1 MTRQQ
6 HLKHRHKRKTYT
18 ANMLPLCSELTPLLN
33 FLKVVFYGMFSSS
46 KAKNDRKLDE
56 ILMEDRSYLKVAPI
70 WLDRPVKPTILW
82 EQTDANMNTNKN
94 TNTNSNTNTFES
106 CSNLA

>member
-1 MTRQQ
+1 MARHQ
-6 HLKHRHKRKTYT
+6 HLKHRHQRKTYT
-18 ANMLPLCSELTPLLN
+18 ATMLPLCSELTPSSLN

-70 WLDRPVKPTILW
+70 WLDRPEKPTILW
-82 EQTDANMNTNKN
+82 EQTDANMNTN
-94 TNTNSNTNTFES
+94 TNTNTFES

>member
-1 MTRQQ
+1 
-6 HLKHRHKRKTYT
+6 
-18 ANMLPLCSELTPLLN
+18 MLPLCSELTPFLN

-56 ILMEDRSYLKVAPI
+56 ILMEDRSYLKVAPV
-70 WLDRPVKPTILW
+70 WLDRPEKPTILW

-106 CSNLA
+106 GSSLD